1 MTLLSAAVFCIFVGV
16 GASSELG
23 LNKVGDTLI
32 GSASVRGVSGGE
44 RKRAN
49 VGVEL
54 IKNPSALFLDEPTS
68 GLDSFQVRLQ
78 RRKKRRA
85 YCLQVPVGL
94 LFYRQFHHKVI
105 LSGHY
110 C

>member
-1 MTLLSAAVFCIFVGV
+1 VHLPNYLHKVFTLLLQFNRQSLYRRLF
-16 GASSELG
+16 SELG

-49 VGVEL
+49 IGVEL

-68 GLDSFQVRLQ
+68 GLDSFQVRLM
-78 RRKKRRA
+78 RK
-85 YCLQVPVGL
+85 
-94 LFYRQFHHKVI
+94 
-105 LSGHY
+105 
-110 C
+110 